1 MMRKFYFLLLAVSV
15 PICMASCGKGGNNVA
30 PSQLQVNLIVGK
42 WSLQQEKYVQYIDAI
57 ERQNVTMTTS
67 ANNIATVQFNKDGTF
82 ASASTYTSDPAANP
96 GAGPTSESATTH
108 GTYSFS
114 DNSFHMSAPYVTGLA
129 DGTVGSYGFA
139 GNVAIPTYSA
149 VSNSVVINELTANS
163 LKLHIEVV
171 YTLTVNNVTDTYKTI
186 GDYSYSK

>member
-1 MMRKFYFLLLAVSV
+1 MMRKFYILLLVIPAA
-15 PICMASCGKGGNNVA
+15 ICMVSCGKDAA
-30 PSQLQVNLIVGK
+30 PGEAQVNLIVGK
-42 WSLQQEKYVQYIDAI
+42 WTLGQEQYVQYIDAI
-57 ERQNVTMTTS
+57 ERQNITMS
-67 ANNIATVQFNKDGTF
+67 ASVNNIATVQFNKDGTF
-82 ASASTYTSDPAANP
+82 ASASTYTSDPSANP
-96 GAGPTSESATTH
+96 GAGPTSGSATTH
-108 GTYSFS
+108 GTYSFG

-129 DGTVGSYGFA
+129 DGTAGSYGFA